1 MAVTVTKSRAKSRA
15 KSPANTGRGARDLRI
30 LVVHGPNLNLL
41 GKREPEIYGT
51 QTLADI
57 DADLAAAAKDLCVEV
72 ESFQSN
78 HEGELID
85 RIQEAMGHADGILI
99 NPGGFTHSSVALR
112 DALVATDLPVV
123 EIHLSNVYA
132 RESFR
137 RLSYV
142 SPIAVGVISGLGAQ
156 GYQFGLEA
164 LVKRLNR

>member
-1 MAVTVTKSRAKSRA
+1 VTVSKARGTRGKGQTKTGRTSRA
-15 KSPANTGRGARDLRI
+15 LRI

-51 QTLADI
+51 HTLADI
-57 DADLAAAAKDLCVEV
+57 DADLAATAKDLGVEV
-72 ESFQSN
+72 ESIQSN

-85 RIQEAMGHADGILI
+85 RIQESMGHADGILI

-137 RLSYV
+137 KLSYV
-142 SPIAVGVISGLGAQ
+142 SPIAIGVISGLGAQ

-164 LVKRLNR
+164 LVKRLNG

>member
-1 MAVTVTKSRAKSRA
+1 MAAKGQAKS
-15 KSPANTGRGARDLRI
+15 GRSSRDLRI

-57 DADLAAAAKDLCVEV
+57 DADLAALAKDLGVEV
-72 ESFQSN
+72 ESVQSN

-99 NPGGFTHSSVALR
+99 NPGGFTHSSIALR

-137 RLSYV
+137 QLSYV

-164 LVKRLNR
+164 LVKRLKG

>member
-1 MAVTVTKSRAKSRA
+1 MATKGQAKS
-15 KSPANTGRGARDLRI
+15 GRSSRDLRI

-57 DADLAAAAKDLCVEV
+57 DADLAALAKDLGVEV
-72 ESFQSN
+72 ESVQSN

-85 RIQEAMGHADGILI
+85 RIQEAIGHADGILI
-99 NPGGFTHSSVALR
+99 NPGGFTHSSIALR

-137 RLSYV
+137 QLSYV
-142 SPIAVGVISGLGAQ
+142 SPIAVGVISGLGAA

-164 LVKRLNR
+164 LVKRLKG